1 VLTLHPEVT
10 YRFTTRG
17 PLSPTTGSPLGERQY
32 FEMTAG
38 TLTGDRI
45 NARIA
50 MPGGDWMWRSPDG
63 FWRPDVRV
71 QLVTDD
77 NAVVLLPYR
86 GLVQQTEAFKRAA
99 SGSSETTWMD
109 QYMRMFMTFGTGAEK
124 YAWLNQ
130 SLFIA
135 EGRLI
140 SASERSTRFTVS
152 VSLGVISAPR
162 RILNRGEFIRWVFII
177 SRSSAT
183 T

>member
-1 VLTLHPEVT
+1 MPTLHREMT

-17 PLSPTTGSPLGERQY
+17 PLATTHGSPRGERQY

-38 TLTGDRI
+38 TLFGNRI

-50 MPGGDWMWRSPDG
+50 MPGGDWMSRSLDG

-77 NAVVLLPYR
+77 DAVILLHYT
-86 GLVQQTEAFKRAA
+86 GLVEQTDAFKKAA
-99 SGSSETTWMD
+99 SENRETDWSE
-109 QYMRMFMTFGTGAEK
+109 QYMRMVMTFDTGAEK
-124 YAWLNQ
+124 YSWLNR

-140 SASERSTRFTVS
+140 GTAEIEYAIYRV
-152 VSLGVISAPR
+152 G
-162 RILNRGEFIRWVFII
+162 
-177 SRSSAT
+177 
-183 T
+183 